1 MSEVAIERRPLAV
14 GSIGTL
20 SNGYWGMVGLI
31 VTEAALFVYLLFAYY
46 YHVLQPHEEA
56 GPPGGNPSLAFAI
69 PQTAIL
75 AISSSAMWW
84 AERGTRRGARWEQ
97 FAGLAVTFL
106 LGIAFIVLQWFEWA
120 SKNFTISSNTYG
132 SLFFT
137 ITGLHILHAAVGV
150 LILFAVMVWSLLGY
164 FGPARNAPVTV
175 ADIYWQFVVVLWLAI
190 FFTFYITPRLGLQ

>member
-1 MSEVAIERRPLAV
+1 MSEVEIERRPLAV

-46 YHVLQPHEEA
+46 YHVLQPHGEA
-56 GPPGGNPSLAFAI
+56 GPPEGNPSLMFAI

-75 AISSSAMWW
+75 VISSTAMWR
-84 AERGTRRGARWEQ
+84 ADRGTRRRDRWEQ

-120 SKNFTISSNTYG
+120 NKDFTISSSTYG

-137 ITGLHILHAAVGV
+137 TTGLHVLHAAVGV
-150 LILFAVMVWSLLGY
+150 LILSAVMVWSLLGY

-175 ADIYWQFVVVLWLAI
+175 AGIYWQFVVVLWLAI